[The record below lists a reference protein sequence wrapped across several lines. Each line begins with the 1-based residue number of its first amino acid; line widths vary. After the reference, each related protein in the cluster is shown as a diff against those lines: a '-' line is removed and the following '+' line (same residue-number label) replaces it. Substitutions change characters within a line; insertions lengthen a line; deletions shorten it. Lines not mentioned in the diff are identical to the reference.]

1 MGSERSGDLPKFIQ
15 LVSKG
20 TQTPGQP
27 CLTLIYYT
35 WIPLWVHQSHLARP
49 STRLMSISKHQRDSP
64 ICPISCFTL
73 ENQHAG
79 LMFLTLGE
87 RGGFLITCYT
97 GVLFAPFLSWAL
109 CRFSQRK
116 PCGHINNQL
125 GFPFQT

>member
-49 STRLMSISKHQRDSP
+49 STRLMSISKHQK
-64 ICPISCFTL
+64 
-73 ENQHAG
+73 
-79 LMFLTLGE
+79 
-87 RGGFLITCYT
+87 
-97 GVLFAPFLSWAL
+97 
-109 CRFSQRK
+109 RFSNLPNFLLHFRK
-116 PCGHINNQL
+116 PACWADVPNFRRTGWFPHYLLYWSVVCSISVL
-125 GFPFQT
+125 GSVQILTEEAMWTH